1 MPPALWRSFPLCF
14 IRYGFSRAPGVFQLR
29 NSPGSKERSDRGD
42 FAKGCLLPS
51 RTPAVRLRAPAS
63 RAHARGPH
71 LLCLNVC
78 AVTSLLRPTAV
89 TGRPGRD
96 AAPRALSPGAAP
108 LCAFARCRRSE
119 SRAGVPGRGETP
131 FASPQR
137 PRPASGAGTA
147 PGPTQEAPPCWPPPG
162 RPANLSRAGPA
173 SFPFSRPGNSA
184 GAGRMAASASFYTH
198 YTPETQPLRTD
209 CLRVTAGKGLRAP
222 GGRKEGGMG
231 GEGGGQG
238 GVCGLQPRVLMRSA
252 SSWDAASRGAGPLL
266 PASASLSP
274 ISSEPAALLQV
285 FPGRRAGFQASTC
298 LRCRNYVKLITGLP
312 GGSDGKASGGLGS
325 IPGSGRSP

>member
-238 GVCGLQPRVLMRSA
+238 GVRSA
-252 SSWDAASRGAGPLL
+252 APGPDALRFILGRSVPRSRSPPPGLRLSL
-266 PASASLSP
+266 PHLIRARGSASGVS
-274 ISSEPAALLQV
+274 
-285 FPGRRAGFQASTC
+285 RAQGW
-298 LRCRNYVKLITGLP
+298 
-312 GGSDGKASGGLGS
+312 
-325 IPGSGRSP
+325 IPGLYVFALPKLCKANYWASWWLRR